1 MNKQDRVGSQ
11 INLIK
16 LPANTPVLI
25 NLDKET
31 EWVREFLQEMN
42 ENATHKSP
50 TELLNETFLTISGEY
65 VKKNRQD
72 MGEYLLFKGE
82 IKASYVTECVRTLNP
97 MSVDLEVPLKVC
109 FVDESLATTEL
120 FNEMDE
126 TYVDNDVYELYFY
139 NKRLV
144 EFAEMIHEQIFL
156 NYEQYPIL
164 DAECNIEGVETQ
176 K

>member
-1 MNKQDRVGSQ
+1 MIKQDRVGSQ

-16 LPANTPVLI
+16 LPANNPVLFD
-25 NLDKET
+25 LDQET
-31 EWVREFLQEMN
+31 DWVKEFLLEMN
-42 ENATHKSP
+42 ENATFKTP
-50 TELLNETFLTISGEY
+50 AELLNETFLSISGEY

-72 MGEYLLFKGE
+72 MGEYLIVKGM
-82 IKASYVTECVRTLNP
+82 IKASYATECVRTLKP
-97 MSVDLEVPLKVC
+97 MTVEIEVPLKIC

-126 TYVDNDVYELYFY
+126 TFVENDVFELYFY
-139 NKRLV
+139 NKRTV

-156 NYEQYPIL
+156 NYNQYPIL
-164 DAECNIEGVETQ
+164 DAESNLEGVETQ